1 MATTSKAPSQSE
13 AEEHHGPPFRWTA
26 LWIGVVLVAILAVA
40 IVVGAAIKNLN
51 QTRMV
56 AIFAIGVVSFLGM
69 LGIGRQGQR
78 PRAFEPGEVRTALTT
93 AFTMVFFAAVGIF
106 LFSTNSVSEFG
117 RTLMDNL
124 TSLSDPASND
134 PTDIAADASNDV
146 FVAGTGGPSLNEA
159 EVDHFDGSTWTREY
173 PNGTVSGD
181 ARGIT
186 LVGQDVW
193 IAGDY
198 RLQDGRFQTMV
209 AVRCHVA

>member
-124 TSLSDPASND
+124 TSLFGVVIGFYFASSAAVEYAKVREARHALSPTATPASHATAAPP
-134 PTDIAADASNDV
+134 PTPESPNGQAALQAE
-146 FVAGTGGPSLNEA
+146 VAALRAAVEALTTKVDRGTG
-159 EVDHFDGSTWTREY
+159 
-173 PNGTVSGD
+173 
-181 ARGIT
+181 
-186 LVGQDVW
+186 
-193 IAGDY
+193 
-198 RLQDGRFQTMV
+198 
-209 AVRCHVA
+209 